1 MCVSVPSFVS
11 NCSPP
16 KRVLLLDDFSS
27 PNIKNSLLT
36 NLQFLKLEIDY
47 RAVAN
52 YEHYEMK

>member
-52 YEHYEMK
+52 YEHK